1 MKRHELLIGFGLL
14 MFLLGLFLYCPAVQ
28 AQEKVITMNYA
39 HFMPIMT
46 KQAQLGQ
53 QWCREVEKRTNNR
66 VKITFYPGGTL
77 ATAPLVYDAVVKGIA
92 DVGWSFL
99 SYTRGRFPLSEVIDL
114 PLGYKSGYAATK
126 MTNEYYKKYKPKEL
140 DDVKVM
146 YLHAHGPGLLSTKK
160 AVYKLSDLKGMKIR
174 STGLSAK
181 IVQALGGAT
190 VGMSIAE
197 AYDALRTGVVDGILI
212 PVEALEQWKLGEL
225 TQFTTESYSSAYT
238 TAGFCVMN
246 KAKWNSLPADIQNII
261 EKINEEWIEKTGL
274 LWDQMDKDGKAFAL
288 SKGIK
293 FIPLSQEE
301 SALWAAKVKPIVD
314 EYVQTMKSKNLPG
327 EEVLKFCQDYLTKT
341 QK

>member
-1 MKRHELLIGFGLL
+1 
-14 MFLLGLFLYCPAVQ
+14 
-28 AQEKVITMNYA
+28 
-39 HFMPIMT
+39 
-46 KQAQLGQ
+46 
-53 QWCREVEKRTNNR
+53 
-66 VKITFYPGGTL
+66 
-77 ATAPLVYDAVVKGIA
+77 
-92 DVGWSFL
+92 
-99 SYTRGRFPLSEVIDL
+99 
-114 PLGYKSGYAATK
+114 